1 MLASVNDALGISHT
15 MHDTRKTFASL
26 CQLNSVNIYVRK
38 KVLGHKMNDITFDVY
53 TNESKNVLYRE
64 INSMRI

>member
-1 MLASVNDALGISHT
+1 MLASVNDVLGTSHM

-53 TNESKNVLYRE
+53 TNESKNVLYRK
-64 INSMRI
+64 ITA